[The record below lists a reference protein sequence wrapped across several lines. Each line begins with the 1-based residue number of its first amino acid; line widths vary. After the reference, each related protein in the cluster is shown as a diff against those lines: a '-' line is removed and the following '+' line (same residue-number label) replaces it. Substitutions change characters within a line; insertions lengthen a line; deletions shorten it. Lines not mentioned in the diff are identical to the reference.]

1 MKPPDATTPTSA
13 ATPVPFPGV
22 REKLLHTDL
31 DWVTVTDTA
40 YDALRSYIE
49 STSEI
54 PDALTAARRD
64 AEEFGLSVPDEMTG
78 QLLATLAASTPSE
91 KSTGAVAVTPA
102 AGVVGL
108 YILRGLGKRGTLTCI
123 DPEVEHQAQAR
134 SVFREAGFAPSR
146 VRFLPSRPLDVMS
159 RLAAGSYQLVYAE
172 VPPVE
177 LPAVLR
183 AAWPLLTPG
192 GTLVLADALLDA
204 TLADESR
211 RDRAT
216 AAAREVD
223 EIARGM
229 EDAVVT
235 RLPLGAGMTLITRR

>member
-1 MKPPDATTPTSA
+1 M
-13 ATPVPFPGV
+13 
-22 REKLLHTDL
+22 
-31 DWVTVTDTA
+31 TDTA

-49 STSEI
+49 STTDVPE
-54 PDALTAARRD
+54 ALDNARRD
-64 AEEFGLSVPDEMTG
+64 AAEFGLTVPDEMTG
-78 QLLATLAASTPSE
+78 QLLSTLAAGSGSE
-91 KSTGAVAVTPA
+91 SSTGAVAVTPA

-108 YILRGLGKRGTLTCI
+108 YILRGLGEKATLTCI
-123 DPEVEHQAQAR
+123 DPEVEHQTQAR
-134 SVFREAGFAPSR
+134 TTFRDAGYAPSR

-177 LPAVLR
+177 LPAILD

-192 GTLVLADALLDA
+192 GTLVLADSLLDA
-204 TLADESR
+204 TLADDSR

-216 AAAREVD
+216 LAAREAD
-223 EIARGM
+223 DIARNLEG
-229 EDAVVT
+229 ALVT